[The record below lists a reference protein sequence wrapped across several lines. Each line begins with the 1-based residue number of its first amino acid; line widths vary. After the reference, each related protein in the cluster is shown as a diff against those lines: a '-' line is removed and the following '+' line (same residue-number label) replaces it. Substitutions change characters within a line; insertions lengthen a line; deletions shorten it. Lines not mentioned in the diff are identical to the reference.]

1 MKRHGASFW
10 LAVGLAA
17 YVGVVVAGVQTARQS
32 AERRALFQRLTA
44 SQEVEDANLR
54 EYRMLLL
61 ERATVAGYQ
70 NIEPIARDVLGMR
83 FPNEVVRVEA
93 VPLVANAK

>member
-1 MKRHGASFW
+1 MKLRGAALW
-10 LAVGLAA
+10 LSVCLAA
-17 YVGVVVAGVQTARQS
+17 YLGVVVVGVQTVRQS

-61 ERATVAGYQ
+61 ERATVTSY
-70 NIEPIARDVLGMR
+70 NTVEPIARDQLGMD
-83 FPNEVVRVEA
+83 FPDDVVKVLDDAGSVE
-93 VPLVANAK
+93 

>member
-1 MKRHGASFW
+1 MKRHGLSFW
-10 LAVGLAA
+10 LVVGLAA

-32 AERRALFQRLTA
+32 AERRAMFQQLTA
-44 SQEVEDANLR
+44 SQDVEDANLR

-70 NIEPIARDVLGMR
+70 NVEPIARDALGMR
-83 FPNEVVRVEA
+83 FPEDIVRVE
-93 VPLVANAK
+93 VAPAQGSAG

>member
-1 MKRHGASFW
+1 MC
-10 LAVGLAA
+10 LAA
-17 YVGVVVAGVQTARQS
+17 YLGVVVVGVQTVRQS

-61 ERATVAGYQ
+61 ERATVTSY
-70 NIEPIARDVLGMR
+70 NTVEPIARDQLGMD
-83 FPNEVVRVEA
+83 FPDDVVKVLDDAGPVE
-93 VPLVANAK
+93 

>member
-1 MKRHGASFW
+1 M
-10 LAVGLAA
+10 
-17 YVGVVVAGVQTARQS
+17 GVQTVRQS

-61 ERATVAGYQ
+61 ERATVTSY
-70 NIEPIARDVLGMR
+70 NTVEPIARDQLGMD
-83 FPNEVVRVEA
+83 FPDDVVKVLDDAGPVE
-93 VPLVANAK
+93 

>member
-1 MKRHGASFW
+1 MKLRGASLW
-10 LAVGLAA
+10 LSVCLVA
-17 YVGVVVAGVQTARQS
+17 YLGVVVMGVQTVRQS

-61 ERATVAGYQ
+61 ERATVTSY
-70 NIEPIARDVLGMR
+70 NTVEPIARDQLGMD
-83 FPNEVVRVEA
+83 FPDDVVKVLDDAGPVE
-93 VPLVANAK
+93 